1 MPVKMS
7 EVGPCYYSVLGLCKQ
22 ASDSEIRDAYRKLAL
37 KWHPDRWLK
46 DQVAAG
52 QAKRQFQQ
60 IQEAYSVLS
69 DKGKKR
75 IYDAGMLGFLGDDD
89 DEGFCDFVQEMVLMM
104 EDVRSKEEG
113 STLEDLQ
120 ALLMGMMTEDERILP
135 QLLYYFGVKNDVD
148 SLDWVTIVVYTC
160 KASCEAGMGYKEEF
174 PWDAALKLGVLTSEE
189 FDNLVVP
196 EKMIGPSD

>member
-1 MPVKMS
+1 MS
-7 EVGPCYYSVLGLCKQ
+7 EVGSCYYSVLGLCKQ

-89 DEGFCDFVQEMVLMM
+89 DEGFCDFMQEMILMM
-104 EDVRSKEEG
+104 ENVRSKVT
-113 STLEDLQ
+113 SNSC
-120 ALLMGMMTEDERILP
+120 LM
-135 QLLYYFGVKNDVD
+135 
-148 SLDWVTIVVYTC
+148 TIY
-160 KASCEAGMGYKEEF
+160 
-174 PWDAALKLGVLTSEE
+174 
-189 FDNLVVP
+189 
-196 EKMIGPSD
+196 